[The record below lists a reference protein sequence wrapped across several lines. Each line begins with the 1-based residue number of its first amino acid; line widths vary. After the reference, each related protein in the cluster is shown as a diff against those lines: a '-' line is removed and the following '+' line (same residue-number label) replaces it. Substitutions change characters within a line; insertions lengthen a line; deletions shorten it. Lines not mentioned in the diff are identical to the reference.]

1 MGQIL
6 VVFSEY
12 LNFIHKKMNV
22 EKSHNI
28 LILSQMISPES
39 QNTQWSIRFVT
50 MFSAHGSSPEIMP
63 KQLCNGIMWS
73 KILVIYH
80 STDIIKHKTTWEAI
94 DVDQNTEQGK
104 SKLMPSI
111 PMMYH
116 DLSWQQ

>member
-1 MGQIL
+1 MT
-6 VVFSEY
+6 Y
-12 LNFIHKKMNV
+12 Y
-22 EKSHNI
+22 
-28 LILSQMISPES
+28 LILFQMISPES

-94 DVDQNTEQGK
+94 DIDQNTEQGK